1 MEVDRMDI
9 AALSMAMSQQ
19 NIMQQVNVAVLDKSM
34 DTVSSAGDSMVKMM
48 EQSVSPNL
56 GQNIDLSV

>member
-1 MEVDRMDI
+1 MDI